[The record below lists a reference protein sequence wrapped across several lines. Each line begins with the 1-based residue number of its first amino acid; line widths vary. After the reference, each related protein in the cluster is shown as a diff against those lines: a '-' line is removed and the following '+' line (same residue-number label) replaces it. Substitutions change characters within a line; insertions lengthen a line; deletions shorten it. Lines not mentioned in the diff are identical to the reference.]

1 MTPAALIEAAQA
13 RRTAETDYRSAVLEA
28 VATFGQAETAR
39 TLGVSRQAVAQL
51 VQRATREQ
59 RNEDERV
66 AELEARYA
74 QALERYTNSY
84 TLSTASAITAGR
96 NAQARKRRK
105 RGLPPLPTVKAEALR
120 QGETDL
126 LRDIEAGTVDGFTII
141 DLEALQGFDAK
152 NEASIPF

>member
-1 MTPAALIEAAQA
+1 MTPAALLEAAQA
-13 RRTAETDYRSAVLEA
+13 RRTAETEYRSAVLAA
-28 VATFGQAETAR
+28 VASFGQAETAR

-51 VQRATREQ
+51 VQRAKREQ
-59 RNEDERV
+59 RNKDER
-66 AELEARYA
+66 AADLETRYA
-74 QALERYTNSY
+74 QVLERYTASY
-84 TLSTASAITAGR
+84 TLSTASAITASR

-105 RGLPPLPTVKAEALR
+105 RGLPPLPTVKSEAMR

-141 DLEALQGFDAK
+141 DLETLQGLGAK